1 MSLLRRPASPGRC
14 QKDLAIVRPLGFTQW
29 LPLARPLPQLNI
41 APVRAAILFPEF
53 VSHLA
58 HTCLMVSM
66 VIGHPHSPLTSTVYW
81 APSHARTNHGP
92 VTHLRTKHLANE
104 SRARACLRLTLTK
117 ANHARTCG
125 QSRDS

>member
-66 VIGHPHSPLTSTVYW
+66 VIGHSHSPLTSTV
-81 APSHARTNHGP
+81 
-92 VTHLRTKHLANE
+92 
-104 SRARACLRLTLTK
+104 RLG
-117 ANHARTCG
+117 AQPCQNQSRTCNPSQDQTPCQRNPRAG
-125 QSRDS
+125 MLETDTDEGEPCPNLWTI